1 MKRFFT
7 SLLATAAFA
16 VSSLATDYKDMMTVS
31 IDGNPTTPT
40 ENTISVEKT
49 DDSGYTLSLKNF
61 VLYMTTGDQVF
72 PMPVGT
78 IVLENV
84 EAVTKGDVTTLKTS
98 QDIQDIEIAEGDD
111 PTFEGSWIGP
121 GLSAQGDLIPVNM
134 TGEIRGDKFYTVINI
149 NFMGMNIDVVFG
161 NGGYQ
166 IENSGFEN
174 FHTATYVDG
183 KNKYTS
189 DEPNAWHSFNSGI
202 ATGLLSFLT
211 KYALQNGNTSVS
223 DDVRPG
229 STGTKSVAIKSS
241 IVMGF
246 QPANGTMTTGRL
258 QAGSTTATDAANC
271 SFLDM
276 SSTDTDGNGDPF
288 YTVLNGRPDA
298 LSVWVKYKQGQ
309 VNEQYPYATV
319 SAVITDG
326 TRYQDPEDK
335 AYTNVVAKAQDKTI
349 ESKGFEW
356 QNLVIPF
363 DYTSY
368 ASNDAQ
374 AKALLVTIS
383 TNAQPGVGSNDA
395 ENPDMIIVD
404 DISLVY
410 NSHLASLKVKGTEVE
425 GFDKNVLSYDL
436 KGEGAISVDDIEAVS
451 DGQGAY
457 VTKAVEGTD
466 KGVKV
471 TITVTSNDLKTTNVY
486 TLNIE
491 GATTTGINKVE
502 TTTGKGTAAI
512 YNVNGQRVDN
522 MSQKGLY
529 IIRQADGKTVK
540 VLKK

>member
-16 VSSLATDYKDMMTVS
+16 VSSMATDYKDMMTVS
-31 IDGNPTTPT
+31 LDGNPTTPT
-40 ENTISVEKT
+40 ETTISVEKT

-98 QDIQDIEIAEGDD
+98 QDIEIAEGDD
-111 PTFEGSWIGP
+111 PTYEGSWIGP
-121 GLSAQGDLIPVNM
+121 GLSADGTLIPVNM

-202 ATGLLSFLT
+202 ATGSLSFLT

-410 NSHLASLKVKGTEVE
+410 NSHLASLKMKGTEVE

>member
-16 VSSLATDYKDMMTVS
+16 VSSMATDYKDMMTVS
-31 IDGNPTTPT
+31 LDGNPTTPT
-40 ENTISVEKT
+40 ETTISVEKT

-61 VLYMTTGDQVF
+61 VLYTTSGDQVF

-98 QDIQDIEIAEGDD
+98 QDIEIAEGDD

-202 ATGLLSFLT
+202 ATGSLSFLT

-246 QPANGTMTTGRL
+246 QSANGTMTTGRL

-383 TNAQPGVGSNDA
+383 TNAQPGVGSMDA

-436 KGEGAISVDDIEAVS
+436 KGEGAVSVDDIEAVS

-457 VTKAVEGTD
+457 VTKAIEGTD

>member
-16 VSSLATDYKDMMTVS
+16 VSSMATDYKDIMNVS
-31 IDGNPTTPT
+31 IDGNLSTPT

-61 VLYMTTGDQVF
+61 VLYMSSGDQVY

-84 EAVTKGDVTTLKTS
+84 EAVTNGDVTTLKTS
-98 QDIQDIEIAEGDD
+98 QDIEIAEGDD
-111 PTFEGSWIGP
+111 PTYEGSWIGP

-149 NFMGMNIDVVFG
+149 NFMEMNIDVVFG

-202 ATGLLSFLT
+202 ATGTASFLT

-258 QAGSTTATDAANC
+258 QAGSITATDAANC

-383 TNAQPGVGSNDA
+383 TNAQPGVGSSDA

-425 GFDKNVLSYDL
+425 DFDKNVLSYDL
-436 KGEGAISVDDIEAVS
+436 KGEGAVSVDDIEAVS

>member
-16 VSSLATDYKDMMTVS
+16 VSSMATDYKDMMTVS
-31 IDGNPTTPT
+31 LDGNPTTPT
-40 ENTISVEKT
+40 ETTISVEKT

-98 QDIQDIEIAEGDD
+98 QDIEIAEGDD
-111 PTFEGSWIGP
+111 PTYEGSWIGP
-121 GLSAQGDLIPVNM
+121 GLSADGTLIPVNM

-202 ATGLLSFLT
+202 ATGSASFLT

-258 QAGSTTATDAANC
+258 QAGSRTATDAANC

-326 TRYQDPEDK
+326 TRYQEPEDK

-383 TNAQPGVGSNDA
+383 TNAQPGVGSSDA

-436 KGEGAISVDDIEAVS
+436 KGEGAVSVDDIEAVS

-457 VTKAVEGTD
+457 VTKAVESTD

>member
-16 VSSLATDYKDMMTVS
+16 VSSMATDYKDMMTVS
-31 IDGNPTTPT
+31 LDGNPTTPT
-40 ENTISVEKT
+40 ETTISVEKT

-61 VLYMTTGDQVF
+61 VLYTTSGDQVF

-98 QDIQDIEIAEGDD
+98 QDIEIAEGDD
-111 PTFEGSWIGP
+111 PTYEGSWIGP
-121 GLSAQGDLIPVNM
+121 GLSADGDLIPVNM

-202 ATGLLSFLT
+202 ATGSLSFLT

-436 KGEGAISVDDIEAVS
+436 KGEGAVSVDDIEAVS

-457 VTKAVEGTD
+457 VTKAIEGTD

>member
-16 VSSLATDYKDMMTVS
+16 VSSMATDYKDIMNVS
-31 IDGNPTTPT
+31 IDGNLSTPT

-61 VLYMTTGDQVF
+61 VLYMSSGDQVY

-84 EAVTKGDVTTLKTS
+84 EAVTNGDVTTLKTS
-98 QDIQDIEIAEGDD
+98 QDIEIAEGDD
-111 PTFEGSWIGP
+111 PTFEGLWIGP

-202 ATGLLSFLT
+202 ATGPASFLT

-246 QPANGTMTTGRL
+246 QSANGTMTTGRL
-258 QAGSTTATDAANC
+258 QAGSLTATDAANC

-349 ESKGFEW
+349 ESKGSEW

-383 TNAQPGVGSNDA
+383 TNAQPGVGSSDA

-404 DISLVY
+404 DLSLVY

-436 KGEGAISVDDIEAVS
+436 KGEGAVSVDDIEAVS

>member
-16 VSSLATDYKDMMTVS
+16 VSSMATDYKDIMNVS
-31 IDGNPTTPT
+31 IDGNLSTPT

-61 VLYMTTGDQVF
+61 VLYMSSGDQVY

-84 EAVTKGDVTTLKTS
+84 EAVTNGDVTTLKTS
-98 QDIQDIEIAEGDD
+98 QDIEIAEGDD
-111 PTFEGSWIGP
+111 PTFEGLWIGP

-202 ATGLLSFLT
+202 ATGTASFFT

-258 QAGSTTATDAANC
+258 QAGSITATDAANC

-383 TNAQPGVGSNDA
+383 TNAQPGVGSSDA

-425 GFDKNVLSYDL
+425 DFDKNVLSYDL
-436 KGEGAISVDDIEAVS
+436 KGEGAVSVDDIEAVS

-457 VTKAVEGTD
+457 VTKSVEDVDG
-466 KGVKV
+466 GVKV
-471 TITVTSNDLKTTNVY
+471 TITVTSNDLQTTNVY
-486 TLNIE
+486 TLNIA
-491 GATTTGINKVE
+491 GATTTGINKIE

-512 YNVNGQRVDN
+512 YNVNGQRVNN

>member
-16 VSSLATDYKDMMTVS
+16 VSSMATDYKDIMNVS
-31 IDGNPTTPT
+31 IDGNLSTPT

-61 VLYMTTGDQVF
+61 VLYMSSGDQVY

-84 EAVTKGDVTTLKTS
+84 EAVTNGDVTTLKTS
-98 QDIQDIEIAEGDD
+98 QDIEIAEGDD
-111 PTFEGSWIGP
+111 PTYEGSWIGP

-202 ATGLLSFLT
+202 ATGTASFFT

-229 STGTKSVAIKSS
+229 STGTKSVAITSS

-258 QAGSTTATDAANC
+258 QAGSVTATDAANC

-383 TNAQPGVGSNDA
+383 TNAQPGVGSSDA

-436 KGEGAISVDDIEAVS
+436 KGEGAVSVDDIEAVS

-502 TTTGKGTAAI
+502 TTTDKGTAAI

>member
-16 VSSLATDYKDMMTVS
+16 VSSMATDYKDMMTVS
-31 IDGNPTTPT
+31 LDGNPTTPT
-40 ENTISVEKT
+40 ETTISVEKT

-98 QDIQDIEIAEGDD
+98 QDIEIAEGDD
-111 PTFEGSWIGP
+111 PTYEGSWIGP
-121 GLSAQGDLIPVNM
+121 GLSADGDLIPVNM

-202 ATGLLSFLT
+202 ATGSVSFLT

-246 QPANGTMTTGRL
+246 QSANGTMTTGRL

-349 ESKGFEW
+349 ESKEFEW

-383 TNAQPGVGSNDA
+383 TNAQPGVGSMDA

-436 KGEGAISVDDIEAVS
+436 KGEGAVSVDDIEAVS

-502 TTTGKGTAAI
+502 TTTGKGIAAI

>member
-16 VSSLATDYKDMMTVS
+16 VSSMATDYKDMMTVS
-31 IDGNPTTPT
+31 LDGNPTTPT
-40 ENTISVEKT
+40 ETTISVEKT

-61 VLYMTTGDQVF
+61 VLYTTSGDQVF

-84 EAVTKGDVTTLKTS
+84 EAVTNGDVTTLKTS
-98 QDIQDIEIAEGDD
+98 QDIEIAEGDD
-111 PTFEGSWIGP
+111 PTYEGSWIGP
-121 GLSAQGDLIPVNM
+121 GLSADGDLIPVNM

-202 ATGLLSFLT
+202 ATGSLSFLT

-436 KGEGAISVDDIEAVS
+436 KGEGAVSVDDIEAVS

-457 VTKAVEGTD
+457 VTKAIEGTD

>member
-16 VSSLATDYKDMMTVS
+16 VSSMATDYKDIMNVS
-31 IDGNPTTPT
+31 IDGNLSTPT

-61 VLYMTTGDQVF
+61 VLYMSSGDQVY

-84 EAVTKGDVTTLKTS
+84 EAVTNGDVTTLKTS
-98 QDIQDIEIAEGDD
+98 QDIEIAEGDD
-111 PTFEGSWIGP
+111 PTYEGLWIGP
-121 GLSAQGDLIPVNM
+121 GLSEQGDLIPVNM

-202 ATGLLSFLT
+202 ATGSESFLT

-258 QAGSTTATDAANC
+258 QAGSITATDAANC

-383 TNAQPGVGSNDA
+383 TNAQPGVGSSDA

-425 GFDKNVLSYDL
+425 DFDKNVLSYDL

-491 GATTTGINKVE
+491 GATTTGINNVE

>member
-1 MKRFFT
+1 MKRFIT

-16 VSSLATDYKDMMTVS
+16 VSSMATDYKDMMTVS
-31 IDGNPTTPT
+31 LDGNPTTPT
-40 ENTISVEKT
+40 ETTISVEKT

-61 VLYMTTGDQVF
+61 VLYMTSGDQVF

-98 QDIQDIEIAEGDD
+98 QDIEIAEGDD
-111 PTFEGSWIGP
+111 PTHEGSWIGP
-121 GLSAQGDLIPVNM
+121 GLSSDGDLIPVNM

-149 NFMGMNIDVVFG
+149 NFMEMNIDVVFG

-202 ATGLLSFLT
+202 ATGMFAYLT

-258 QAGSTTATDAANC
+258 QAGSLTATDAANC

-363 DYTSY
+363 DYASY

-383 TNAQPGVGSNDA
+383 TNAQPGVGSSDA
-395 ENPDMIIVD
+395 ENPDIIIVD
-404 DISLVY
+404 DLSLVY

-436 KGEGAISVDDIEAVS
+436 KGEGAVSVDDIEAVS

>member
-16 VSSLATDYKDMMTVS
+16 VSSMATDYKDMMTVS
-31 IDGNPTTPT
+31 LDGNPTTPT
-40 ENTISVEKT
+40 ETTISVEKT

-98 QDIQDIEIAEGDD
+98 QDIEIAEGDD
-111 PTFEGSWIGP
+111 PTYEGLWIGP
-121 GLSAQGDLIPVNM
+121 GLSSDGDLIPVNM

-149 NFMGMNIDVVFG
+149 NFMEMNIDVVFG

-166 IENSGFEN
+166 ITNSDFEL
-174 FHTATYVDG
+174 FHKATYEE
-183 KNKYTS
+183 NTS
-189 DEPNAWHSFNSGI
+189 DEPNAWHSFMSSTGSFSSYVSGTPHTFI
-202 ATGLLSFLT
+202 SEE
-211 KYALQNGNTSVS
+211 
-223 DDVRPG
+223 VRPG
-229 STGTKSVAIKSS
+229 STGTKSVQLTSGIVKMLGGFIK
-241 IVMGF
+241 I
-246 QPANGTMTTGRL
+246 PANGTITTGQL
-258 QAGSTTATDAANC
+258 KAGAASATSTDNN
-271 SFLDM
+271 SFLDL
-276 SSTDTDGNGDPF
+276 TNEAVDGNGDPF
-288 YTVLNGRPDA
+288 YTILNGQPDA
-298 LSVWVKYKQGQ
+298 IKVWVKFKQGKIDEK
-309 VNEQYPYATV
+309 NKDYKYATI
-319 SAVITDG
+319 SAIITDG
-326 TRYQDPEDK
+326 TYYQDPEDK
-335 AYTNVVAKAQDKTI
+335 AYTNVVAKAQNKEI

-356 QNLVIPF
+356 QEITVPF
-363 DYTSY
+363 DYASY
-368 ASNDAQ
+368 ATNNAET
-374 AKALLVTIS
+374 KAILVTLS
-383 TNAQPGVGSNDA
+383 TNAQPGVASSSED
-395 ENPDMIIVD
+395 EPDVLLID
-404 DISLVY
+404 DLSLVY

-436 KGEGAISVDDIEAVS
+436 KGDGAIGVDDIEAVS

-457 VTKAVEGTD
+457 VTKAIEGTD
-466 KGVKV
+466 NGVKV

>member
-16 VSSLATDYKDMMTVS
+16 VSSMATDYKDMMTVS
-31 IDGNPTTPT
+31 LDGNPTTPT
-40 ENTISVEKT
+40 ETTISVEKT

-72 PMPVGT
+72 PMHVGT

-98 QDIQDIEIAEGDD
+98 QDIEIAEGDD
-111 PTFEGSWIGP
+111 PTYEGSWIGP
-121 GLSAQGDLIPVNM
+121 GLSADGTLIPVNM

-149 NFMGMNIDVVFG
+149 NFMEMNIDVVFG

-166 IENSGFEN
+166 ITNSDFEL
-174 FHTATYVDG
+174 FHKATYEE
-183 KNKYTS
+183 NTS
-189 DEPNAWHSFNSGI
+189 DEPNAWHSFMSSTGSFSSYVSGTPHTFI
-202 ATGLLSFLT
+202 SEE
-211 KYALQNGNTSVS
+211 
-223 DDVRPG
+223 VRPG
-229 STGTKSVAIKSS
+229 STGTKSVQLTSGIVKMLGGFIK
-241 IVMGF
+241 I
-246 QPANGTMTTGRL
+246 PANGTITTGQL
-258 QAGSTTATDAANC
+258 KAGAASATSTDNN
-271 SFLDM
+271 SFLDL
-276 SSTDTDGNGDPF
+276 TNEAVDGNGDPF
-288 YTVLNGRPDA
+288 YTILNGQPDA
-298 LSVWVKYKQGQ
+298 IKVWVKFKQGKIDEK
-309 VNEQYPYATV
+309 NKDYKYATI
-319 SAVITDG
+319 SAIITDG
-326 TRYQDPEDK
+326 TYYQDPEDK
-335 AYTNVVAKAQDKTI
+335 AYTNVVAKAQNKEI

-356 QNLVIPF
+356 QEITVPF
-363 DYTSY
+363 DYASY
-368 ASNDAQ
+368 ATNNAET
-374 AKALLVTIS
+374 KAILVTLS
-383 TNAQPGVGSNDA
+383 TNAQPGVASSSED
-395 ENPDMIIVD
+395 EPDVLLID
-404 DISLVY
+404 DLSLVY
-410 NSHLASLKVKGTEVE
+410 NSRLASLKVKGTDVE

-436 KGEGAISVDDIEAVS
+436 KGDGAIGVDDIEAVS

-457 VTKAVEGTD
+457 VTKAIEGTD
-466 KGVKV
+466 NGVKV

>member
-16 VSSLATDYKDMMTVS
+16 VSSMATDYKDIMNVS
-31 IDGNPTTPT
+31 IDGNLSTPT

-61 VLYMTTGDQVF
+61 VLYMSSGDQVY

-84 EAVTKGDVTTLKTS
+84 EAVTNGDVTTLKTS
-98 QDIQDIEIAEGDD
+98 QDIEIAEGDD
-111 PTFEGSWIGP
+111 PTYEGLWIGP
-121 GLSAQGDLIPVNM
+121 GLSEQGDLIPVNM

-202 ATGLLSFLT
+202 ATGTASFLT

-258 QAGSTTATDAANC
+258 QAGSLTATDAANC

-383 TNAQPGVGSNDA
+383 TNAQPGVGSSDA

-425 GFDKNVLSYDL
+425 DFDKNVLSYDL
-436 KGEGAISVDDIEAVS
+436 KGEGAVSVDDIEAVS

>member
-16 VSSLATDYKDMMTVS
+16 VSSMATDYKDMMTVS
-31 IDGNPTTPT
+31 LDGNPTTPT
-40 ENTISVEKT
+40 ETTISVEKT

-98 QDIQDIEIAEGDD
+98 QDIEIAEGDD
-111 PTFEGSWIGP
+111 PTYEGLWIGP
-121 GLSAQGDLIPVNM
+121 GLSSDGDLIPVNM

-149 NFMGMNIDVVFG
+149 NFMEMNIDVVFG

-166 IENSGFEN
+166 ITNSDFEL
-174 FHTATYVDG
+174 FHKATYEE
-183 KNKYTS
+183 NTS
-189 DEPNAWHSFNSGI
+189 DEPNAWHSFMSSTGSFSSYVSGTPHTFI
-202 ATGLLSFLT
+202 SEE
-211 KYALQNGNTSVS
+211 
-223 DDVRPG
+223 VRPG
-229 STGTKSVAIKSS
+229 STGTKSVQLTSGIVKMLGGFIK
-241 IVMGF
+241 I
-246 QPANGTMTTGRL
+246 PANGTITTGQL
-258 QAGSTTATDAANC
+258 KAGAASATSTDNN
-271 SFLDM
+271 SFLDL
-276 SSTDTDGNGDPF
+276 TNEAVDGNGDPF
-288 YTVLNGRPDA
+288 YTILNGQPDA
-298 LSVWVKYKQGQ
+298 IKVWVKFKQGKIDEK
-309 VNEQYPYATV
+309 NKDYKYATI
-319 SAVITDG
+319 SAIITDG
-326 TRYQDPEDK
+326 TYYQDPEDK
-335 AYTNVVAKAQDKTI
+335 AYTNVVAKAQNKEI

-356 QNLVIPF
+356 QEITVPF
-363 DYTSY
+363 DYASY
-368 ASNDAQ
+368 ATNNAET
-374 AKALLVTIS
+374 KAILVTLS
-383 TNAQPGVGSNDA
+383 TNAQPGVASSSED
-395 ENPDMIIVD
+395 EPDVLLID
-404 DISLVY
+404 DLSLVY
-410 NSHLASLKVKGTEVE
+410 NSRLASLKVKGTDVE

-436 KGEGAISVDDIEAVS
+436 KGDGAIGVDDIEAVS

-457 VTKAVEGTD
+457 VTKAIEGTD

>member
-16 VSSLATDYKDMMTVS
+16 VSSMATDYKDIMNVS
-31 IDGNPTTPT
+31 IDGKLSTPT

-61 VLYMTTGDQVF
+61 VLYMSSGDQVY

-84 EAVTKGDVTTLKTS
+84 EAVTNGDVTTLKTS
-98 QDIQDIEIAEGDD
+98 QDIEIAEGDD
-111 PTFEGSWIGP
+111 PTFEGLWIGP

-202 ATGLLSFLT
+202 ATGTASYLT

-246 QPANGTMTTGRL
+246 QSANGTMTTGRL
-258 QAGSTTATDAANC
+258 QAGSITATDAANC

-276 SSTDTDGNGDPF
+276 SSD
-288 YTVLNGRPDA
+288 RK
-298 LSVWVKYKQGQ
+298 SVV
-309 VNEQYPYATV
+309 
-319 SAVITDG
+319 
-326 TRYQDPEDK
+326 
-335 AYTNVVAKAQDKTI
+335 
-349 ESKGFEW
+349 
-356 QNLVIPF
+356 
-363 DYTSY
+363 
-368 ASNDAQ
+368 
-374 AKALLVTIS
+374 
-383 TNAQPGVGSNDA
+383 
-395 ENPDMIIVD
+395 
-404 DISLVY
+404 
-410 NSHLASLKVKGTEVE
+410 
-425 GFDKNVLSYDL
+425 
-436 KGEGAISVDDIEAVS
+436 
-451 DGQGAY
+451 
-457 VTKAVEGTD
+457 
-466 KGVKV
+466 
-471 TITVTSNDLKTTNVY
+471 
-486 TLNIE
+486 
-491 GATTTGINKVE
+491 
-502 TTTGKGTAAI
+502 
-512 YNVNGQRVDN
+512 
-522 MSQKGLY
+522 
-529 IIRQADGKTVK
+529 
-540 VLKK
+540 

>member
-16 VSSLATDYKDMMTVS
+16 VSSMATDYKDIMNVS
-31 IDGNPTTPT
+31 IDGNLSTPT

-61 VLYMTTGDQVF
+61 VLYMSSGDQVY

-84 EAVTKGDVTTLKTS
+84 EAVTNGDVTTLKTS
-98 QDIQDIEIAEGDD
+98 QDIEIAEGDD
-111 PTFEGSWIGP
+111 PTFEGLWIGP
-121 GLSAQGDLIPVNM
+121 GLSAQGGLIPVNM

-149 NFMGMNIDVVFG
+149 NFMEMNIDVVFG

-202 ATGLLSFLT
+202 ATGTASFLT

-258 QAGSTTATDAANC
+258 QAGSITATDAANC

-383 TNAQPGVGSNDA
+383 TNAQPGVGSSDA

-436 KGEGAISVDDIEAVS
+436 KGEGAVSVDDIEAVS

>member
-16 VSSLATDYKDMMTVS
+16 VSSMATDYKDMMTVS
-31 IDGNPTTPT
+31 LDGNPTTPT
-40 ENTISVEKT
+40 ETTISVEKT

-61 VLYMTTGDQVF
+61 VLYTTSGDQVY

-98 QDIQDIEIAEGDD
+98 QDIEIAEGDD
-111 PTFEGSWIGP
+111 PTYEGSWIGP

-166 IENSGFEN
+166 ITNSDFEL
-174 FHTATYVDG
+174 FHKATYG
-183 KNKYTS
+183 ENTS
-189 DEPNAWHSFNSGI
+189 DEPNAWHSFMSSTGSFSSYVSGTPHTFI
-202 ATGLLSFLT
+202 SEE
-211 KYALQNGNTSVS
+211 
-223 DDVRPG
+223 VRPG
-229 STGTKSVAIKSS
+229 STGTKSVQLTSGIVKMLGGFIK
-241 IVMGF
+241 I
-246 QPANGTMTTGRL
+246 PANGTITTGQL
-258 QAGSTTATDAANC
+258 KAGAASATSTDNN
-271 SFLDM
+271 SFLDLKNEAV
-276 SSTDTDGNGDPF
+276 DGNGDPF
-288 YTVLNGRPDA
+288 YTILNGQPDA
-298 LSVWVKYKQGQ
+298 IKVWVKFKQGKIDEK
-309 VNEQYPYATV
+309 NKDYKYATI
-319 SAVITDG
+319 SAIITDG
-326 TRYQDPEDK
+326 TYYQDPEDK
-335 AYTNVVAKAQDKTI
+335 AYTNVVAKAQNKEI

-356 QNLVIPF
+356 QEITVPF
-363 DYTSY
+363 DYASY
-368 ASNDAQ
+368 ATNNAET
-374 AKALLVTIS
+374 KAILVTLS
-383 TNAQPGVGSNDA
+383 TNAQPGVASSSED
-395 ENPDMIIVD
+395 EPDVLLID
-404 DISLVY
+404 DLSLVY

-436 KGEGAISVDDIEAVS
+436 KGEGAIGVDDIEAVS

-457 VTKAVEGTD
+457 VTKAVESTD

>member
-16 VSSLATDYKDMMTVS
+16 VSSMATDYKDIMNVS
-31 IDGNPTTPT
+31 IDGNLSTPT

-61 VLYMTTGDQVF
+61 VLYMSSGDQVY

-84 EAVTKGDVTTLKTS
+84 EAVTNGDVTTLKTS
-98 QDIQDIEIAEGDD
+98 QDIEIAEGDD
-111 PTFEGSWIGP
+111 PTYEGLWIGP
-121 GLSAQGDLIPVNM
+121 GLSEQGDLIPVNM

-202 ATGLLSFLT
+202 ATGTASFLT

-246 QPANGTMTTGRL
+246 QSANGTMTTGRL
-258 QAGSTTATDAANC
+258 QAGSVTATDVANC

-383 TNAQPGVGSNDA
+383 TNAQPGVGSSDA

-436 KGEGAISVDDIEAVS
+436 KGEGAVSVDDIEAVS

>member
-16 VSSLATDYKDMMTVS
+16 VSSMATDYKDMMTVS
-31 IDGNPTTPT
+31 LDGNPTTPT
-40 ENTISVEKT
+40 ETTISVEKT

-61 VLYMTTGDQVF
+61 VLYTTTGDQVF

-98 QDIQDIEIAEGDD
+98 QDIEIAEGDD
-111 PTFEGSWIGP
+111 PTYEGSWIGP
-121 GLSAQGDLIPVNM
+121 DLSADGDLIPVNM

-166 IENSGFEN
+166 ITNSDFEL
-174 FHTATYVDG
+174 FHKATYG
-183 KNKYTS
+183 ENTS
-189 DEPNAWHSFNSGI
+189 DEPNAWHSFMSSTGSFSSYVSGTPHTFI
-202 ATGLLSFLT
+202 SEE
-211 KYALQNGNTSVS
+211 
-223 DDVRPG
+223 VRPG
-229 STGTKSVAIKSS
+229 STGTKSVQLTSGIVKMLGGIIK
-241 IVMGF
+241 I
-246 QPANGTMTTGRL
+246 PANGTITTGQL
-258 QAGSTTATDAANC
+258 KAGNASATSTDNN
-271 SFLDM
+271 SFLDL
-276 SSTDTDGNGDPF
+276 TNEAVDGNGDPF
-288 YTVLNGRPDA
+288 YTILNGQPDA
-298 LSVWVKYKQGQ
+298 IKVWVKFKQGKIDEK
-309 VNEQYPYATV
+309 NKDYKYATI
-319 SAVITDG
+319 SAIITDG
-326 TRYQDPEDK
+326 TYYQDPEDK
-335 AYTNVVAKAQDKTI
+335 AYTNVVAKAQNKEI

-356 QNLVIPF
+356 QEITVPF
-363 DYTSY
+363 DYASY
-368 ASNDAQ
+368 ATNNAET
-374 AKALLVTIS
+374 KAILVTLS
-383 TNAQPGVGSNDA
+383 TNAQPGVASSSED
-395 ENPDMIIVD
+395 EPDVLLID
-404 DISLVY
+404 DLSLVY

>member
-16 VSSLATDYKDMMTVS
+16 VSSMATDYKDMMTVS
-31 IDGNPTTPT
+31 LDGNPTTPT
-40 ENTISVEKT
+40 ETTISVEKT

-98 QDIQDIEIAEGDD
+98 QDIEIAEGDD
-111 PTFEGSWIGP
+111 PTYEGSWIGP
-121 GLSAQGDLIPVNM
+121 GLSADGTLIPVNM

-166 IENSGFEN
+166 ITNSDFEL
-174 FHTATYVDG
+174 FHKATYG
-183 KNKYTS
+183 ENTS
-189 DEPNAWHSFNSGI
+189 DEPNAWHSFMSSTGSFSSYVSGTPHTFI
-202 ATGLLSFLT
+202 SEE
-211 KYALQNGNTSVS
+211 
-223 DDVRPG
+223 VRPG
-229 STGTKSVAIKSS
+229 STGTKSVQLTSGIVKMLGGFIK
-241 IVMGF
+241 I
-246 QPANGTMTTGRL
+246 PANGTITTGQL
-258 QAGSTTATDAANC
+258 KAGAASATSTDNN
-271 SFLDM
+271 SFLDLKNEAV
-276 SSTDTDGNGDPF
+276 DGNGDPF
-288 YTVLNGRPDA
+288 YTILNGQPDA
-298 LSVWVKYKQGQ
+298 IKVWVKFKQGKIDEK
-309 VNEQYPYATV
+309 NKDYKYATI
-319 SAVITDG
+319 SAIITDG
-326 TRYQDPEDK
+326 TYYQDPEDK
-335 AYTNVVAKAQDKTI
+335 AYTNVVAKAQNKEI

-356 QNLVIPF
+356 QEITVPF
-363 DYTSY
+363 DYASY
-368 ASNDAQ
+368 ATNNAET
-374 AKALLVTIS
+374 KAILVTLS
-383 TNAQPGVGSNDA
+383 TNAQPGVASSSED
-395 ENPDMIIVD
+395 EPDVLLID
-404 DISLVY
+404 DLSLVY

-436 KGEGAISVDDIEAVS
+436 KGDGAIGVDDIEAVS

>member
-16 VSSLATDYKDMMTVS
+16 VSSMATDYKDMMTVS
-31 IDGNPTTPT
+31 LDGNPTTPT
-40 ENTISVEKT
+40 ETTISVEKT

-61 VLYMTTGDQVF
+61 VLYTTSGDQVF

-98 QDIQDIEIAEGDD
+98 QDIEIAEGDD
-111 PTFEGSWIGP
+111 PTYEGSWIGP
-121 GLSAQGDLIPVNM
+121 GLSADGDLIPVNM

-202 ATGLLSFLT
+202 ATGSASFLT

-436 KGEGAISVDDIEAVS
+436 KGEGAVSVDDIEAVS

-457 VTKAVEGTD
+457 VTKAIEGTD

>member
-16 VSSLATDYKDMMTVS
+16 VSSMATDYKDMMTVS

-49 DDSGYTLSLKNF
+49 DDIGYTLSLKNF

-98 QDIQDIEIAEGDD
+98 QDIEIAEGDD
-111 PTFEGSWIGP
+111 PTYEGSWIGP

-202 ATGLLSFLT
+202 ATGSLSFLT

-436 KGEGAISVDDIEAVS
+436 KGEGAVSVDDIEAVS

>member
-16 VSSLATDYKDMMTVS
+16 VSSMATDYKDMMTVS
-31 IDGNPTTPT
+31 LDGNPTTPT
-40 ENTISVEKT
+40 ETTISVEKT

-98 QDIQDIEIAEGDD
+98 QDIEIAEGDD
-111 PTFEGSWIGP
+111 PTYEGSWIGP
-121 GLSAQGDLIPVNM
+121 GLSADGDLIPVNM

-202 ATGLLSFLT
+202 ATGSVSFLT

-436 KGEGAISVDDIEAVS
+436 KGEGAVSVDDIEAVS

-457 VTKAVEGTD
+457 VTKAIEGTD

>member
-16 VSSLATDYKDMMTVS
+16 VSSMATDYKDMMTVS
-31 IDGNPTTPT
+31 LDGNPTTPT
-40 ENTISVEKT
+40 ETTISVEKT

-98 QDIQDIEIAEGDD
+98 QDIEIAEGDD
-111 PTFEGSWIGP
+111 PTYEGSWIGP
-121 GLSAQGDLIPVNM
+121 GLSEDGTLIPVNM

-202 ATGLLSFLT
+202 ATGSASFLT

-258 QAGSTTATDAANC
+258 QAGSLTATDAANC

-383 TNAQPGVGSNDA
+383 TNAQPGVGSRDA
-395 ENPDMIIVD
+395 ENPDTIIVD

-436 KGEGAISVDDIEAVS
+436 KGEGAVSVDDIEAVS

-457 VTKAVEGTD
+457 VTKAVESTD

>member
-16 VSSLATDYKDMMTVS
+16 VSSMATDYKDMMTVS
-31 IDGNPTTPT
+31 LDGKPTTPT
-40 ENTISVEKT
+40 ETTISVEKT

-84 EAVTKGDVTTLKTS
+84 EAVTKDDVTTLKTS
-98 QDIQDIEIAEGDD
+98 QDIEIAEGDD
-111 PTFEGSWIGP
+111 PTYEGSWIGP
-121 GLSAQGDLIPVNM
+121 DLSADGDLIPVNM

-166 IENSGFEN
+166 ITNSDFEL
-174 FHTATYVDG
+174 FHKATYG
-183 KNKYTS
+183 ENTS
-189 DEPNAWHSFNSGI
+189 DEPNAWHSFMSSTGSFSSYVSGTPHTFI
-202 ATGLLSFLT
+202 SEE
-211 KYALQNGNTSVS
+211 
-223 DDVRPG
+223 VRPG
-229 STGTKSVAIKSS
+229 STGTKSVQLTSGIVKMLGGIIK
-241 IVMGF
+241 I
-246 QPANGTMTTGRL
+246 PANGTITTGQL
-258 QAGSTTATDAANC
+258 KAGNASATSTDNN
-271 SFLDM
+271 SFLDL
-276 SSTDTDGNGDPF
+276 TNEAVDGNGDPF
-288 YTVLNGRPDA
+288 YTILNGQPDA
-298 LSVWVKYKQGQ
+298 IKVWVKFKQGKIDEK
-309 VNEQYPYATV
+309 NKDYKYATI
-319 SAVITDG
+319 SAIITDG
-326 TRYQDPEDK
+326 TYYQDPEDK
-335 AYTNVVAKAQDKTI
+335 AYTNVVAKAQNKEI

-356 QNLVIPF
+356 QEITVPF
-363 DYTSY
+363 DYASY
-368 ASNDAQ
+368 ATNNAET
-374 AKALLVTIS
+374 KAILVTLS
-383 TNAQPGVGSNDA
+383 TNAQPGVASSSED
-395 ENPDMIIVD
+395 EPDVLLID
-404 DISLVY
+404 DLSLVY

-457 VTKAVEGTD
+457 VTKAIEGTD

>member
-16 VSSLATDYKDMMTVS
+16 VSSMATDYKDMMTVS
-31 IDGNPTTPT
+31 LDGNPTTPT
-40 ENTISVEKT
+40 ETTISVEKT

-61 VLYMTTGDQVF
+61 VLYMASGDQVF

-98 QDIQDIEIAEGDD
+98 QDIEIAEGDD
-111 PTFEGSWIGP
+111 PTHEGSWIGP
-121 GLSAQGDLIPVNM
+121 GLSSDGDLIPVNM

-149 NFMGMNIDVVFG
+149 NFMEMNIDVVFG

-202 ATGLLSFLT
+202 ATGMFAYLT

-246 QPANGTMTTGRL
+246 QSANGTMTTGRL
-258 QAGSTTATDAANC
+258 QAGSLTPTDAANC

-363 DYTSY
+363 DYASY

-383 TNAQPGVGSNDA
+383 TNAQPGVGSSDA
-395 ENPDMIIVD
+395 ENPDIIIVD
-404 DISLVY
+404 DLSLVY

-436 KGEGAISVDDIEAVS
+436 KGDGAIGVDDIEAVS

-457 VTKAVEGTD
+457 VTKAIEGTD

>member
-16 VSSLATDYKDMMTVS
+16 VSSMATNYKDIMNVS
-31 IDGNPTTPT
+31 IDGNLSTPT

-61 VLYMTTGDQVF
+61 VLYMSSGDQVY

-84 EAVTKGDVTTLKTS
+84 EAVTNGDVTTLKTS
-98 QDIQDIEIAEGDD
+98 QDIEIAEGDD
-111 PTFEGSWIGP
+111 PTFEGLWIGP

-149 NFMGMNIDVVFG
+149 NFMEMNIDVVFG

-202 ATGLLSFLT
+202 ATGTASFLT

-246 QPANGTMTTGRL
+246 QSANGTMTTGRL
-258 QAGSTTATDAANC
+258 QAGSITATDAANC

-383 TNAQPGVGSNDA
+383 TNAQPGVGSSDA

-436 KGEGAISVDDIEAVS
+436 KGEGAVSVDDIEAVS

>member
-16 VSSLATDYKDMMTVS
+16 VSSMANDYKDMMTVS
-31 IDGNPTTPT
+31 LDGNPTTPT
-40 ENTISVEKT
+40 ETTISVEKT

-98 QDIQDIEIAEGDD
+98 QDIEIAEGDD
-111 PTFEGSWIGP
+111 PTYEGSWIGP
-121 GLSAQGDLIPVNM
+121 GLSADGDLIPVNM

-149 NFMGMNIDVVFG
+149 NFMGMNINVVFG

-202 ATGLLSFLT
+202 ATGSLSFLT

>member
-16 VSSLATDYKDMMTVS
+16 VSSMATDYKDMMTVS

-98 QDIQDIEIAEGDD
+98 QDIEIAEGDD
-111 PTFEGSWIGP
+111 PTYEGSWIGP

-202 ATGLLSFLT
+202 ATGSLSFLT

>member
-16 VSSLATDYKDMMTVS
+16 VSSMATDYKDMMTVS
-31 IDGNPTTPT
+31 LDGNPTTPT
-40 ENTISVEKT
+40 ETTISVEKT

-61 VLYMTTGDQVF
+61 VLYTTSGDQVF

-84 EAVTKGDVTTLKTS
+84 EAVTNGDVTTLKTS
-98 QDIQDIEIAEGDD
+98 QDIEIAEGDD
-111 PTFEGSWIGP
+111 PTYEGSWIGP
-121 GLSAQGDLIPVNM
+121 GLSADGDLIPVNM

-202 ATGLLSFLT
+202 ATGSASFLT

-246 QPANGTMTTGRL
+246 QSANGTMTTGRL
-258 QAGSTTATDAANC
+258 QAGSPTATDAANC

-349 ESKGFEW
+349 ESKEFEW

-383 TNAQPGVGSNDA
+383 TNAQPGVGSMDA

-436 KGEGAISVDDIEAVS
+436 KGEGAVSVDDIEAVS

-457 VTKAVEGTD
+457 VTKAIEGTD

>member
-16 VSSLATDYKDMMTVS
+16 VSSMATDYKDMMTVS
-31 IDGNPTTPT
+31 LDGNPTTPT
-40 ENTISVEKT
+40 ETTISVEKT

-61 VLYMTTGDQVF
+61 VLYTTSGDQVF

-98 QDIQDIEIAEGDD
+98 QDIEIAEGDD

-202 ATGLLSFLT
+202 ATGSASFFT

-246 QPANGTMTTGRL
+246 QSANGTMTTGRL

-383 TNAQPGVGSNDA
+383 TNAQPGVGSRDA

-457 VTKAVEGTD
+457 VTKAIEGTD

>member
-16 VSSLATDYKDMMTVS
+16 VSSMATDYKDMMTVS
-31 IDGNPTTPT
+31 LDGNPTTPT
-40 ENTISVEKT
+40 ETTISVEKT

-61 VLYMTTGDQVF
+61 VLYTTSGDQVF

-98 QDIQDIEIAEGDD
+98 QDIEIAEGDD

-202 ATGLLSFLT
+202 ATGSASFLT

-246 QPANGTMTTGRL
+246 QSANGTMTTGRL
-258 QAGSTTATDAANC
+258 QAGSLTATDAANC

-383 TNAQPGVGSNDA
+383 TNAQPGVGSSDA

-457 VTKAVEGTD
+457 VTKAIEGTD

>member
-16 VSSLATDYKDMMTVS
+16 VSSMATDYKDMMTVS
-31 IDGNPTTPT
+31 LDGNPTTPT
-40 ENTISVEKT
+40 ETTISVEKT

-98 QDIQDIEIAEGDD
+98 QDIEIAEGDD
-111 PTFEGSWIGP
+111 PTYEGSWIGP
-121 GLSAQGDLIPVNM
+121 GLSADGDLIPVNM

-202 ATGLLSFLT
+202 ATESASFLT

-246 QPANGTMTTGRL
+246 QSANGTMTTGRL
-258 QAGSTTATDAANC
+258 QAGSLTATDAANC

-457 VTKAVEGTD
+457 VTKALEGTD

>member
-16 VSSLATDYKDMMTVS
+16 VSSMATDYKDMMTVS
-31 IDGNPTTPT
+31 LDGNPTTPT
-40 ENTISVEKT
+40 ETTISVEKT

-61 VLYMTTGDQVF
+61 VLYMTSGDQVF

-78 IVLENV
+78 IVLNNV

-98 QDIQDIEIAEGDD
+98 QDIEIAEGDD
-111 PTFEGSWIGP
+111 PTHEGSWIGP
-121 GLSAQGDLIPVNM
+121 GLSAEGDLIPVNM

-149 NFMGMNIDVVFG
+149 NFMEMNIDVVFG

-202 ATGLLSFLT
+202 ATGSASFLT

-246 QPANGTMTTGRL
+246 QSANGTMTTGRL
-258 QAGSTTATDAANC
+258 QAGSLTATDAANC

-288 YTVLNGRPDA
+288 YTVLNGCPDA

-383 TNAQPGVGSNDA
+383 TNAQPGVGSSDA

-436 KGEGAISVDDIEAVS
+436 KGEGAVSVDDIEAVS

>member
-16 VSSLATDYKDMMTVS
+16 VSSMATDYKDMMTVS
-31 IDGNPTTPT
+31 LDGNPTTPT
-40 ENTISVEKT
+40 ETTISVEKT

-98 QDIQDIEIAEGDD
+98 QDIEIAEGDD
-111 PTFEGSWIGP
+111 PTYEGSWIGP
-121 GLSAQGDLIPVNM
+121 GLSADGDLIPVNM

-149 NFMGMNIDVVFG
+149 NFMGMNINVVFG

-202 ATGLLSFLT
+202 ATGSLSFLT

-436 KGEGAISVDDIEAVS
+436 KGEGAVSVDDIEAVS

>member
-16 VSSLATDYKDMMTVS
+16 VSSMATDYKDMMTVS
-31 IDGNPTTPT
+31 LDGNPTTPT
-40 ENTISVEKT
+40 ETTISVEKT

-98 QDIQDIEIAEGDD
+98 QDIEIAEGDD
-111 PTFEGSWIGP
+111 PTYEGSWIGP
-121 GLSAQGDLIPVNM
+121 GLSADGDLIPVNM

-202 ATGLLSFLT
+202 ATGSASFLT

-258 QAGSTTATDAANC
+258 QAGSLTATDAANC

-457 VTKAVEGTD
+457 VTKALEGTD